1 MRCDA
6 ALRAISA
13 AVDGELGPGHDDD
26 GSRLRVVDD
35 TDERLA
41 EHIARCPTCADFQRY
56 SAALRAQLRFEPVAA
71 APDVVAGVLDRISS
85 LGLEPGQGVAVVTP
99 LRPRPPLWPM
109 RAAVT
114 ARATISAAAAV
125 GFLAGMTFVGV
136 GPDAN
141 SPAAA
146 DVPARIGSVQASV
159 DSVSADIRVV
169 EYGRPD
175 RDGSR
180 DLVGHLAYG
189 GPEELELSLTE
200 TGPSR
205 DRAQGGGSP
214 GDGDVRLSV
223 LADRW
228 LLDAVRTCT
237 PAPGRAA
244 CPAGA
249 TRFVREVSGREPFS
263 EAAPLPFEL
272 VAPVDS
278 FALAGQPPSLG
289 ERTVAGRRAVGV
301 SASAAQ
307 IASFLD
313 GLSPADDLRAVYPTD
328 TVEMWLDRDT
338 LVPLALVVYA
348 ADSPERRSWAA
359 SQGYDD
365 EPGDRVLAF
374 TTENVQIDD
383 PTTADSATRDAAARA
398 KAQMQAEARR
408 VEAAAEARVRYNG
421 TAGFSRR
428 EDDEGFRSAPTTL
441 LRSVPASALP
451 DGFVPARSGVVDNGG
466 GPLVEVRSWSDGR
479 AWVKVEATKV
489 WLANHLFGDLGPA
502 VRGVD
507 LGDDAGRGYVSAD
520 GHKIGIHGEKVDLV
534 VSGSL
539 PTEQLAEIAAQL
551 GVRGQKAP
559 RLWRESRATSLAAA
573 ASSTP
578 RLLIPTGLSGFGAPA
593 VTVLPDQTVTQVYAG
608 PGDRGFVLTQTS
620 IPVLPPPTDD
630 AVGVEVRGH
639 AGRYSPAQSQ
649 LEWSERGASFSLVSP
664 SLSLTELL
672 DIAANLRAA

>member
-13 AVDGELGPGHDDD
+13 AVDGELGPGQDD
-26 GSRLRVVDD
+26 SLLRAVDD

-41 EHIARCPTCADFQRY
+41 EHIAHCPTCADFQRY
-56 SAALRAQLRFEPVAA
+56 SAGLRAQLRFEPVAT
-71 APDVVAGVLDRISS
+71 APDVVDGVLDRISA
-85 LGLEPGQGVAVVTP
+85 LGLVPGQGVAVVTP
-99 LRPRPPLWPM
+99 LRPRPPLWPV

-136 GPDAN
+136 GPEAN

-159 DSVSADIRVV
+159 DSLSADVRVV
-169 EYGRPD
+169 EYGRSD

-180 DLVGHLAYG
+180 DFVGHLAYG
-189 GPEELELSLTE
+189 GPEELELALTE
-200 TGPSR
+200 TRPSR
-205 DRAQGGGSP
+205 DRAQGSGAP

-223 LADRW
+223 LGGHW
-228 LLDAVRTCT
+228 LLDAVRSCT

-249 TRFVREVSGREPFS
+249 SRFVHEVSGREPFS
-263 EAAPLPFEL
+263 EAAPLPSEL

-278 FALAGQPPSLG
+278 FSLAGQPPSLG

-301 SASAAQ
+301 SATAAQ
-307 IASFLD
+307 IARFLE

-348 ADSPERRSWAA
+348 GDTPERRGWAA
-359 SQGYDD
+359 SQGYHD

-374 TTENVQIDD
+374 TTEHVQIDD
-383 PTTADSATRDAAARA
+383 PTTADSASHDAAARA

-408 VEAAAEARVRYNG
+408 VEAAVEARVRYTG
-421 TAGFSRR
+421 TPGFSRR
-428 EDDEGFRSAPTTL
+428 EDDEGFRAAPTEL
-441 LRSVPASALP
+441 LGDIPAAALP
-451 DGFVPARSGVVDNGG
+451 DGFVPGRSGVVDNGG

-479 AWVKVEATKV
+479 AWVKVEGTKV

-507 LGDDAGRGYVSAD
+507 LGDAGRGYVSAD
-520 GHKIGIHGEKVDLV
+520 GHKIGLHGDKIDVV

-539 PTEQLAEIAAQL
+539 PTEQLAEIAGRL
-551 GVRGQKAP
+551 GVRGQRAP
-559 RLWRESRATSLAAA
+559 RLWRESRATSLATAA
-573 ASSTP
+573 ATTP
-578 RLLIPTGLSGFGAPA
+578 RLLIPTGLAGFGAPA

-630 AVGVEVRGH
+630 AVGVEVRRH
-639 AGRYSPAQSQ
+639 PGRYSPAQSQ
-649 LEWSERGASFSLVSP
+649 LEWSERGSSFSLVSP
-664 SLSLTELL
+664 TLPLTELL
-672 DIAANLRAA
+672 DIAANLRRT